1 MPYELQTSEG
11 TLPYT
16 VVSVERFPA
25 FREKISEIKRNAL
38 FGRNPV
44 FQSYVKD
51 LDFQLPPD
59 FDTARSVI
67 LVASP
72 KKIAQVLFHFR
83 GRKRLITIPAQY
95 YANGIG
101 WKACMDLVKHTLL
114 TDPTYRIQLG
124 NEYLFLKY
132 LAVRTGL
139 GEYGRNNICY
149 VKGMG
154 SFSALYAYFT
164 DAVLEE
170 SPLGAVKL
178 METCRHCTLC
188 SETCPN
194 GCISED
200 NVMIDIDRCITLYNE
215 AEGVFPEWIKPEAHN
230 ALIGCILCQKRC
242 PENAEVMKDVR
253 VLEEITEEETEAI
266 LAESAEGE
274 LMERISQKLS
284 RFAAANA
291 ESRKIFSRNLR
302 VLLETG
308 SDSVVKSL

>member
-1 MPYELQTSEG
+1 MPYELLTSEG

-25 FREKISEIKRNAL
+25 FREKISEIKRNER

-44 FQSYVKD
+44 FRSYLKD
-51 LDFQLPPD
+51 SDFQLPPD
-59 FDTARSVI
+59 FDTARSVV

-72 KKIAQVLFHFR
+72 KKIAQVVFHYR
-83 GRKRLITIPAQY
+83 GIKRRVTIPAQY

-101 WKACMDLVKHTLL
+101 WKACMDLVKDTLL
-114 TDPTYRIQLG
+114 PGASSRIQIG
-124 NEYLFLKY
+124 NDYLYLKY
-132 LAVRTGL
+132 LAVLTGL

-164 DAVLEE
+164 DANLEE
-170 SPLGAVKL
+170 SPLGTLKL
-178 METCRHCTLC
+178 MEACRHCTLC
-188 SETCPN
+188 FETCPN

-200 NVMIDIDRCITLYNE
+200 NAMIDVDRCITLYNE

-230 ALIGCILCQKRC
+230 ALIGCILCQKLC
-242 PENAEVMKDVR
+242 PENAKVMKEAR

-266 LAESAEGE
+266 LAETAEGE
-274 LMERISQKLS
+274 LMERVSQKLS
-284 RFAAANA
+284 RFTAANA

-302 VLLETG
+302 VLLENG
-308 SDSVVKSL
+308 SDSHISPL